1 MRQIERIL
9 QDFAANIS
17 LRLNNRKQLNYSL
30 LGGDLGDIIFLYH
43 YSRIDAHYESI
54 ADGLLEKMLQSLSM
68 QPRIATYCNGLA
80 GLGVG
85 LLTLQQDGV
94 ISGVDSALGAIDP
107 VISLSLESFVED
119 NNIDFLHGLIGIGF
133 YLLEKS
139 CSSKEYSV
147 SNLSKIVDYL
157 DHSKISDDTDD
168 TIVKWRY
175 NAKRLSKPFNISL
188 SHGVSSIVVFLCR
201 LIKSGAL
208 SNDYNVKIK
217 QMLQG
222 AVQYLLSN
230 RVDVD
235 KLRCCFASSSIEC
248 DDYPHRSRLAW
259 CYGDLGVA
267 TALLEAG
274 NTLHD
279 SSVRD
284 IAIQVLLYSAKRR
297 DIKANYVNDF
307 CVCHGSV
314 GIAQIFRSQGIA
326 LGFNELLEAADYWE
340 KDTLSRVVMDGQGRN
355 TLLYYDPEN
364 GGYRESGGIL
374 DGISGAGLYLLGEQT
389 HLNKLLLLPCQ

>member
-1 MRQIERIL
+1 MISKI
-9 QDFAANIS
+9 DIIGDIASGVAN
-17 LRLNNRKQLNYSL
+17 RLDPKPLLNYSL

-43 YSRIDAHYESI
+43 YSRIDSCYESI
-54 ADGLLEKMLQSLSM
+54 ADGLLEKMLQSLSL
-68 QPRIATYCNGLA
+68 QPRIVTYCSGLA

-85 LLTLQQDGV
+85 LLSLQHDGFIDGV
-94 ISGVDSALGAIDP
+94 ETALDAIDP
-107 VISLSLESFVED
+107 TIAKSLDLFISN

-133 YLLEKS
+133 YLLERS
-139 CSSKEYSV
+139 NSSKEYSV
-147 SNLSKIVDYL
+147 SNLSKIVDFL
-157 DHSKISDDTDD
+157 EKSKITDGA
-168 TIVKWRY
+168 IVKWRY
-175 NAKRLSKPFNISL
+175 NAKKLSKPYNISL

-201 LIKSGAL
+201 LLKSGIL
-208 SNDYNVKIK
+208 SKKYNAIIK
-217 QMLQG
+217 QMLKG
-222 AVQYLLSN
+222 AVHYILSN
-230 RVDVD
+230 RVNVD
-235 KLRCCFASSSIEC
+235 KLGCWFASSSIEC
-248 DDYPHRSRLAW
+248 DDRPHRSRLAW

-314 GIAQIFRSQGIA
+314 GIAQIFRSHGIT
-326 LGFNELLEAADYWE
+326 LEQEELLDAADYWE
-340 KDTLSRVVMDGQGRN
+340 KNTLSRVVMDGQGRH

-364 GGYRESGGIL
+364 GGYVERGGVL
-374 DGISGAGLYLLGEQT
+374 DGIAGAGLYLLGEQT
-389 HLNKLLLLPCQ
+389 HLNKLLLMPCQ

>member
-1 MRQIERIL
+1 MRQVERIL
-9 QDFAANIS
+9 QDFAAKTSI
-17 LRLNNRKQLNYSL
+17 RLNNRKQLNYSL

-54 ADGLLEKMLQSLSM
+54 ADGLLEKMLRSLSL
-68 QPRIATYCNGLA
+68 QPRVATYCNGLA

-85 LLTLQQDGV
+85 LLTLQQDEF

-107 VISLSLESFVED
+107 VISLSLESFIED

-133 YLLEKS
+133 YLLERNN
-139 CSSKEYSV
+139 SSKEYSV

-157 DHSKISDDTDD
+157 DKSKISDGA
-168 TIVKWRY
+168 IVKWRY
-175 NAKRLSKPFNISL
+175 NEKKLSKPFNISL

-201 LIKSGAL
+201 LIKSGAF
-208 SNDYNVKIK
+208 SENYNVKIK

-230 RVDVD
+230 RVDAD
-235 KLRCCFASSSIEC
+235 RLGCCFASSSIEC

-284 IAIQVLLYSAKRR
+284 IAIQVLLYSARRR

-326 LGFNELLEAADYWE
+326 LGMKELLDAADYWE
-340 KDTLSRVVMDGQGRN
+340 KDTLSRVVIDDKGRH

-364 GGYRESGGIL
+364 GGFRESGGIL
-374 DGISGAGLYLLGEQT
+374 DGIAGAALYLLGEQS
-389 HLNKLLLLPCQ
+389 HLNKLLLLPWQ

>member
-17 LRLNNRKQLNYSL
+17 IRLNNRKQLNYSL

-54 ADGLLEKMLQSLSM
+54 ADGLLEKMLRSLSL
-68 QPRIATYCNGLA
+68 QPRVATYCNGLA

-85 LLTLQQDGV
+85 LLTLQQDEF

-107 VISLSLESFVED
+107 VISLSLESFIED

-133 YLLEKS
+133 YLLERNN
-139 CSSKEYSV
+139 SSKEYSV

-157 DHSKISDDTDD
+157 DKSKISDGA
-168 TIVKWRY
+168 IVKWRY
-175 NAKRLSKPFNISL
+175 NEKKLSKPFNISL

-208 SNDYNVKIK
+208 GENYNVKIK

-222 AVQYLLSN
+222 AIQYLLTN

-235 KLRCCFASSSIEC
+235 KLGCWFASSSIEC
-248 DDYPHRSRLAW
+248 DDRPHRSRLAW

-274 NTLHD
+274 NALND

-326 LGFNELLEAADYWE
+326 LGMKELLDAADYWE
-340 KDTLSRVVMDGQGRN
+340 KDTLSRVVIDDKGRH

-364 GGYRESGGIL
+364 GGFRESGGIL

-389 HLNKLLLLPCQ
+389 HLNKLLLLPWQ

>member
-1 MRQIERIL
+1 MRQIEGIL

-17 LRLNNRKQLNYSL
+17 IRLNNRKQLNYSL

-43 YSRIDAHYESI
+43 FSRIDNRYESI
-54 ADGLLEKMLQSLSM
+54 ADGLLEKMLQSLSL
-68 QPRIATYCNGLA
+68 QPCVSTYCNGLA
-80 GLGVG
+80 GLGLG
-85 LLTLQQDGV
+85 LLTLQQDGF
-94 ISGVDSALGAIDP
+94 ISGVDSALGSIDP

-133 YLLEKS
+133 YLLERNN
-139 CSSKEYSV
+139 SSKEYSV
-147 SNLSKIVDYL
+147 SNLNKIVDYL
-157 DHSKISDDTDD
+157 DKSKISDS

-175 NAKRLSKPFNISL
+175 NEKRLSKPFNISL

-201 LIKSGAL
+201 LIKSGAF
-208 SNDYNVKIK
+208 SENYNVKIK

-235 KLRCCFASSSIEC
+235 RLGCCFASSSLEC

-284 IAIQVLLYSAKRR
+284 IAIQVLLFSSKRR

-326 LGFNELLEAADYWE
+326 LGMKDLLDAADYWE
-340 KDTLSRVVMDGQGRN
+340 KDTLSRVVKDGHGRH

-389 HLNKLLLLPCQ
+389 HLNKLLLLPWQ

>member
-17 LRLNNRKQLNYSL
+17 IRLNNRKQLNYSL

-94 ISGVDSALGAIDP
+94 ISGVDSALGSIDP
-107 VISLSLESFVED
+107 VISLSLASFVED

-133 YLLEKS
+133 YLLERNN
-139 CSSKEYSV
+139 SSKEYSV

-157 DHSKISDDTDD
+157 DTTKIADGAV
-168 TIVKWRY
+168 VKWKY
-175 NAKRLSKPFNISL
+175 NEKRLSKPFNISL

-201 LIKSGAL
+201 LIKSGAF
-208 SNDYNVKIK
+208 SENNNMKIK

-235 KLRCCFASSSIEC
+235 RLGCCFASSSIEC

-307 CVCHGSV
+307 C
-314 GIAQIFRSQGIA
+314 
-326 LGFNELLEAADYWE
+326 L
-340 KDTLSRVVMDGQGRN
+340 TLPITGKR
-355 TLLYYDPEN
+355 
-364 GGYRESGGIL
+364 
-374 DGISGAGLYLLGEQT
+374 T
-389 HLNKLLLLPCQ
+389 H

>member
-1 MRQIERIL
+1 MRQIEKIL

-17 LRLNNRKQLNYSL
+17 IRLNNRKQLNYSL

-43 YSRIDAHYESI
+43 YSRIDTHYESI
-54 ADGLLEKMLQSLSM
+54 ADGLLEKMLQSLNM

-94 ISGVDSALGAIDP
+94 ISGVDSALGSIDP
-107 VISLSLESFVED
+107 VISLSLASFVED

-133 YLLEKS
+133 YLLERNN
-139 CSSKEYSV
+139 SSKEYSV

-157 DHSKISDDTDD
+157 DKSKISDGS
-168 TIVKWRY
+168 IVKWRY
-175 NAKRLSKPFNISL
+175 NEKKLSKPFNISL

-201 LIKSGAL
+201 LIKSGAF
-208 SNDYNVKIK
+208 SENYNVKIK

-230 RVDVD
+230 RVDVNR
-235 KLRCCFASSSIEC
+235 LGCCFASSSIEC
-248 DDYPHRSRLAW
+248 EDYPQRSRLAW

-284 IAIQVLLYSAKRR
+284 IAIQVLLYCAKRR

-314 GIAQIFRSQGIA
+314 GIAQIFRSQGVA
-326 LGFNELLEAADYWE
+326 LGMKELLDAADYWE
-340 KDTLSRVVMDGQGRN
+340 KDTLSRVVIDDQGRH

-364 GGYRESGGIL
+364 GGFRESGGIL

-389 HLNKLLLLPCQ
+389 HLNKLLLLPWQ

>member
-1 MRQIERIL
+1 MLTKEEIL
-9 QDFAANIS
+9 SDIALNVENRLS
-17 LRLNNRKQLNYSL
+17 LSPLLNYSL

-43 YSRIDAHYESI
+43 YSRIDGRYESI
-54 ADGLLEKMLQSLSM
+54 ADGLLEKVLCSLSR
-68 QPRIATYCNGLA
+68 QPRIVTYCNGLA

-85 LLTLQQDGV
+85 LLALQQEGF
-94 ISGVDSALGAIDP
+94 ISGVDQALDSIDP
-107 VISLSLESFVED
+107 VISLSLETFIED

-133 YLLEKS
+133 YLLERRKS
-139 CSSKEYSV
+139 SNKYAI

-157 DHSKISDDTDD
+157 DKSKIIDGA
-168 TIVKWRY
+168 IVKWRY
-175 NAKRLSKPFNISL
+175 NEKRLSKPFNISL

-208 SNDYNVKIK
+208 NENYNVKIK

-235 KLRCCFASSSIEC
+235 KLGCWFASSSIEC

-274 NTLHD
+274 NTLND

-284 IAIQVLLYSAKRR
+284 NATQVLLYSAKRR

-314 GIAQIFRSQGIA
+314 GIAQIFRSQGIS
-326 LGFNELLEAADYWE
+326 LGLKELLNAADYWE
-340 KDTLSRVVMDGQGRN
+340 KDTLSRVVLNDQGRN

-374 DGISGAGLYLLGEQT
+374 DGIAGAGMYLLGEQT
-389 HLNKLLLLPCQ
+389 HLNKYLLLPWK

>member
-1 MRQIERIL
+1 MRQVERIL
-9 QDFAANIS
+9 QDFAAKTSI
-17 LRLNNRKQLNYSL
+17 RLNNRKQLNYSL

-68 QPRIATYCNGLA
+68 QPRVATYCNGLA

-85 LLTLQQDGV
+85 LLILQQDGF
-94 ISGVDSALGAIDP
+94 ISGVGSALGSIDP
-107 VISLSLESFVED
+107 VISLSLASFVED

-133 YLLEKS
+133 YLLERNN
-139 CSSKEYSV
+139 SSKEYSV

-157 DHSKISDDTDD
+157 DKSKISDGA
-168 TIVKWRY
+168 IVKWRY
-175 NAKRLSKPFNISL
+175 NEKKLSKPFNISL
-188 SHGVSSIVVFLCR
+188 SHGVSSIVVFFCR

-208 SNDYNVKIK
+208 GENYNVKIK

-235 KLRCCFASSSIEC
+235 RLGCCFASSSLEC

-279 SSVRD
+279 SSFRD
-284 IAIQVLLYSAKRR
+284 IAIQVLLYCAKRR

-314 GIAQIFRSQGIA
+314 GIAQIFRSQGVA
-326 LGFNELLEAADYWE
+326 LGMKELLDAADYWE
-340 KDTLSRVVMDGQGRN
+340 KDTLSRVVKDGHGRH

-364 GGYRESGGIL
+364 GGFRESGGIL

-389 HLNKLLLLPCQ
+389 HLNKLLLLPWQ

>member
-1 MRQIERIL
+1 MLTKEEILSDIALNIADRLSER
-9 QDFAANIS
+9 S
-17 LRLNNRKQLNYSL
+17 LLNYSL

-43 YSRIDAHYESI
+43 YSRIDASYESI
-54 ADGLLEKMLQSLSM
+54 ADGLLDKMLWSLSR
-68 QPRIATYCNGLA
+68 QSHIVTYCNGLA

-85 LLTLQQDGV
+85 LLALQQDCFIGGV
-94 ISGVDSALGAIDP
+94 EQALDSIDP
-107 VISLSLESFVED
+107 VISLYLESFIED

-133 YLLEKS
+133 YLLERNN
-139 CSSKEYSV
+139 SSKEYSV

-157 DHSKISDDTDD
+157 DKSKISDGS
-168 TIVKWRY
+168 IVKWRY
-175 NAKRLSKPFNISL
+175 NEKKLSKPFNISL

-201 LIKSGAL
+201 LIKSGAF
-208 SNDYNVKIK
+208 SENYNVKIK

-235 KLRCCFASSSIEC
+235 RLGCSFASSSIEC

-274 NTLHD
+274 NTLNN

-284 IAIQVLLYSAKRR
+284 IAIQVLLFSSKRR

-326 LGFNELLEAADYWE
+326 LGMKNLLDAADYWE
-340 KDTLSRVVMDGQGRN
+340 KDTLSRVVKDGHGRH

-389 HLNKLLLLPCQ
+389 HLNKLLLLPWQ

>member
-1 MRQIERIL
+1 MNLSGRIL
-9 QDFAANIS
+9 QDFAANINI
-17 LRLNNRKQLNYSL
+17 RLNNRKQLNYSL
-30 LGGDLGDIIFLYH
+30 LGGDMGDIIFLYH
-43 YSRIDAHYESI
+43 YSRIDARYESI
-54 ADGLLEKMLQSLSM
+54 ADGLLEKMLQSLSL
-68 QPRIATYCNGLA
+68 QPHIATYCNGLA

-85 LLTLQQDGV
+85 LLTLQQDGF
-94 ISGVDSALGAIDP
+94 ISGVGSALGSIDS
-107 VISLSLESFVED
+107 VISLSLESFIED
-119 NNIDFLHGLIGIGF
+119 NNMDFLHGLIGIGF
-133 YLLEKS
+133 YLLERS
-139 CSSKEYSV
+139 NSSKEYSAP
-147 SNLSKIVDYL
+147 NLSKIVDYL
-157 DHSKISDDTDD
+157 DKSKISDGA
-168 TIVKWRY
+168 IVKWRY
-175 NAKRLSKPFNISL
+175 NEKRLSKPFNISL

-201 LIKSGAL
+201 LIKSGA
-208 SNDYNVKIK
+208 SSENYNVKIK

-235 KLRCCFASSSIEC
+235 RLGCCFASSSIEC

-279 SSVRD
+279 SLVRD
-284 IAIQVLLYSAKRR
+284 IAIKVLLYCAKRR

-326 LGFNELLEAADYWE
+326 LGSRDLLDASDYWE
-340 KDTLSRVVMDGQGRN
+340 KDTLSRVVIDDKGRH

-389 HLNKLLLLPCQ
+389 HLNKLLLLPWQ

>member
-17 LRLNNRKQLNYSL
+17 IRLNNRKQLNYSL

-94 ISGVDSALGAIDP
+94 ISGVDSALGSIDP
-107 VISLSLESFVED
+107 VISLSLASFVED

-133 YLLEKS
+133 YLLERNN
-139 CSSKEYSV
+139 SSKEYSV

-157 DHSKISDDTDD
+157 DKSKISDGA
-168 TIVKWRY
+168 IVKWRY
-175 NAKRLSKPFNISL
+175 NEKKLSKPFNISL

-201 LIKSGAL
+201 LIKSGAF
-208 SNDYNVKIK
+208 SENYNVKIK

-235 KLRCCFASSSIEC
+235 RLGCCFASSSIEC

-314 GIAQIFRSQGIA
+314 GIAQTFRSQGIA
-326 LGFNELLEAADYWE
+326 LGLRDLLDAANYWE
-340 KDTLSRVVMDGQGRN
+340 NDTLSRVVMDGQGRY

-364 GGYRESGGIL
+364 GGYRESCGIL

-389 HLNKLLLLPCQ
+389 HLNKLLLLPWQ

>member
-1 MRQIERIL
+1 MRQVERIL
-9 QDFAANIS
+9 QDFAAKTSI
-17 LRLNNRKQLNYSL
+17 RLNNRKQLNYSL

-54 ADGLLEKMLQSLSM
+54 ADGLLEKMLRSLSL
-68 QPRIATYCNGLA
+68 QPRVATYCNGLA

-85 LLTLQQDGV
+85 LLTLQQDEF

-107 VISLSLESFVED
+107 VISLSLESFIED

-139 CSSKEYSV
+139 KSSKECSV
-147 SNLSKIVDYL
+147 SNLRKIVDYL
-157 DHSKISDDTDD
+157 DTTKIADGAV
-168 TIVKWRY
+168 VKWKY
-175 NAKRLSKPFNISL
+175 NEKRLSKPFNISL
-188 SHGVSSIVVFLCR
+188 SHGVSSIVAFLCR
-201 LIKSGAL
+201 LIKSGAF
-208 SNDYNVKIK
+208 SENYNVKIK

-235 KLRCCFASSSIEC
+235 KLGCWFASSSIEC
-248 DDYPHRSRLAW
+248 DDYQHRSRLAW

-284 IAIQVLLYSAKRR
+284 IAIQVLLYSARRR

-326 LGFNELLEAADYWE
+326 LGMKELLDAADYWE
-340 KDTLSRVVMDGQGRN
+340 KDTLSRVVIDDKGRH

-364 GGYRESGGIL
+364 GGFRESGGIL
-374 DGISGAGLYLLGEQT
+374 DGIAGAALYLLGEQS
-389 HLNKLLLLPCQ
+389 HLNKLLLLPWQ

>member
-17 LRLNNRKQLNYSL
+17 IRLNNRKQLNYSL

-94 ISGVDSALGAIDP
+94 ISGVDSALGSIDP
-107 VISLSLESFVED
+107 VISLSLASFVED

-133 YLLEKS
+133 YLLERNN
-139 CSSKEYSV
+139 SSKEYSV

-157 DHSKISDDTDD
+157 DKSKISDGA
-168 TIVKWRY
+168 IVKWRY
-175 NAKRLSKPFNISL
+175 NEKKLSKPFNISL

-201 LIKSGAL
+201 LIKSGAF
-208 SNDYNVKIK
+208 SENYNVKIK

-235 KLRCCFASSSIEC
+235 RLGCCFASSSIEC

-314 GIAQIFRSQGIA
+314 GIAQTFRSQGIA
-326 LGFNELLEAADYWE
+326 LGLRDLLDAANYWE
-340 KDTLSRVVMDGQGRN
+340 NDTLSRVVMDGQGRN

-364 GGYRESGGIL
+364 GGYRESCGIL

-389 HLNKLLLLPCQ
+389 HLNKLLLLPWQ

>member
-17 LRLNNRKQLNYSL
+17 IRLNNRKQLNCSL

-94 ISGVDSALGAIDP
+94 ISGVDSALGSIDP
-107 VISLSLESFVED
+107 VISLSLASFVED

-133 YLLEKS
+133 YLLERNN
-139 CSSKEYSV
+139 SSKEYSV

-157 DHSKISDDTDD
+157 DKSKISDGAL
-168 TIVKWRY
+168 VKWRY
-175 NAKRLSKPFNISL
+175 NEKKLSKPFNISL

-201 LIKSGAL
+201 LIKSGAF
-208 SNDYNVKIK
+208 SENYNVKIK

-235 KLRCCFASSSIEC
+235 RLGCCFASSSLEC

-274 NTLHD
+274 NTLNN

-284 IAIQVLLYSAKRR
+284 IAIQVLLFSSKRR

-326 LGFNELLEAADYWE
+326 LGLRDLLDAADYWE
-340 KDTLSRVVMDGQGRN
+340 KDTLSRVVKDGHGRH

-389 HLNKLLLLPCQ
+389 HLNKLLLLPWQ

>member
-1 MRQIERIL
+1 MLTKAEILSDIALKVAERL
-9 QDFAANIS
+9 S
-17 LRLNNRKQLNYSL
+17 LRNALSYSL
-30 LGGDLGDIIFLYH
+30 LGGDFGDILFLYH
-43 YSRIDAHYESI
+43 YSKIDGRYEAI
-54 ADGLLEKMLQSLSM
+54 ADNLLDKMILSLNR
-68 QPRIATYCNGLA
+68 QPQVATYCNGLA

-85 LLTLQQDGV
+85 LLSLQHDGFVDGV
-94 ISGVDSALGAIDP
+94 DTSLDSIDP
-107 VISLSLESFVED
+107 TIARLLDSFVSE

-133 YLLEKS
+133 YMLDRS
-139 CSSKEYSV
+139 NSRKEYALA
-147 SNLSKIVDYL
+147 NLSKIVDYL
-157 DHSKISDDTDD
+157 DTSKITDGA
-168 TIVKWRY
+168 IVKWRY
-175 NAKRLSKPFNISL
+175 NEKRLSKPFNISL
-188 SHGVSSIVVFLCR
+188 SHGVSSIMVFLCR
-201 LIKSGAL
+201 LLKSGIFCET
-208 SNDYNVKIK
+208 YNSIIK
-217 QMLQG
+217 QMLEG

-235 KLRCCFASSSIEC
+235 KLGCWFASSSIEC
-248 DDYPHRSRLAW
+248 DGVPHRSRLAW

-284 IAIQVLLYSAKRR
+284 IATQVLLYSAKRR
-297 DIKANYVNDF
+297 DIKANYVKDF

-326 LGFNELLEAADYWE
+326 LGMKDLLDAADYWE
-340 KDTLSRVVMDGQGRN
+340 KDTLSRVVKDGHGRH

-389 HLNKLLLLPCQ
+389 HLNKLLLLPWQ

>member
-17 LRLNNRKQLNYSL
+17 IRLNNRKQLNYSL

-94 ISGVDSALGAIDP
+94 ISGVDSALGSIDP
-107 VISLSLESFVED
+107 VISLSLASFVED
-119 NNIDFLHGLIGIGF
+119 NNIDFMHGLIGIGF
-133 YLLEKS
+133 YLLERNN
-139 CSSKEYSV
+139 SSKEYSV

-157 DHSKISDDTDD
+157 DKSKISDGA
-168 TIVKWRY
+168 IVKWRY
-175 NAKRLSKPFNISL
+175 NEKKLSKPFNISL

-201 LIKSGAL
+201 LIKSGAF
-208 SNDYNVKIK
+208 SENYNVKIK

-235 KLRCCFASSSIEC
+235 RLGCCFASSSIEC

-314 GIAQIFRSQGIA
+314 GIAQTFRSQGIA
-326 LGFNELLEAADYWE
+326 LGLRDLLDAANYWE
-340 KDTLSRVVMDGQGRN
+340 NDTLSRVVMDGQGRN

-364 GGYRESGGIL
+364 GGYRESCGIL

-389 HLNKLLLLPCQ
+389 HLNKLLLLPWQ

>member
-17 LRLNNRKQLNYSL
+17 IRLNNRKQLNYSL

-85 LLTLQQDGV
+85 LLTLQQDEV
-94 ISGVDSALGAIDP
+94 ISGVDSALGSIDP

-133 YLLEKS
+133 YLLERSK
-139 CSSKEYSV
+139 SSKEYSV
-147 SNLSKIVDYL
+147 SNLRKIVDYL
-157 DHSKISDDTDD
+157 DRTKITDGA
-168 TIVKWRY
+168 IVKWRY
-175 NAKRLSKPFNISL
+175 NAKKLSKPFNISL

-201 LIKSGAL
+201 LLKSGIL
-208 SNDYNVKIK
+208 SENYNSAIK
-217 QMLQG
+217 RMLEG
-222 AVQYLLSN
+222 SVHYILSN

-235 KLRCCFASSSIEC
+235 SLGCWFTSTSKEC

-274 NTLHD
+274 DTLNE
-279 SSVRD
+279 SSIRD
-284 IAIQVLLYSAKRR
+284 VAIQVLLYSARRR

-314 GIAQIFRSQGIA
+314 GIAQVFRSHGIA
-326 LGFNELLEAADYWE
+326 LEHEELLDAADYWE
-340 KDTLSRVVMDGQGRN
+340 KDTLSRVVKDGQGRN

-374 DGISGAGLYLLGEQT
+374 DGAAGAGLYLLGEHT
-389 HLNKLLLLPCQ
+389 HLNKLLLLPWQ

>member
-17 LRLNNRKQLNYSL
+17 IRLNNRKQLNYSL

-94 ISGVDSALGAIDP
+94 ISGVDSALGSIDP
-107 VISLSLESFVED
+107 VISLSLASFVED

-133 YLLEKS
+133 YLLERNN
-139 CSSKEYSV
+139 SSKEYSV

-157 DHSKISDDTDD
+157 DKSKISDGA
-168 TIVKWRY
+168 IVKWRY
-175 NAKRLSKPFNISL
+175 NEKKLSKPFNISL

-201 LIKSGAL
+201 LIKSGAF
-208 SNDYNVKIK
+208 SENYNVKIK

-235 KLRCCFASSSIEC
+235 RLGCCFASSSIEC

-284 IAIQVLLYSAKRR
+284 IAIQVLLYSARRR
-297 DIKANYVNDF
+297 DIKANHVNDF

-326 LGFNELLEAADYWE
+326 LGMKELLDAADYWE
-340 KDTLSRVVMDGQGRN
+340 KDTLSRVVKDGHGRH
-355 TLLYYDPEN
+355 TLLYYDSEN

-389 HLNKLLLLPCQ
+389 HLNKLLLLPWQ

>member
-1 MRQIERIL
+1 MGQIERIL
-9 QDFAANIS
+9 QDFAAKTSI
-17 LRLNNRKQLNYSL
+17 RLDSRKQLNYSL

-43 YSRIDAHYESI
+43 YSRIEAHYESI
-54 ADGLLEKMLQSLSM
+54 ADGLLEKMLQSLSL
-68 QPRIATYCNGLA
+68 QPRVATYCNGLA

-85 LLTLQQDGV
+85 LLTLQQDGFV
-94 ISGVDSALGAIDP
+94 CGVDSALGSIDP
-107 VISLSLESFVED
+107 VISLSIESFVED

-133 YLLEKS
+133 YLLERS
-139 CSSKEYSV
+139 NYSKEYSV
-147 SNLSKIVDYL
+147 SNLRKIIDYL
-157 DHSKISDDTDD
+157 DKSKITDGA
-168 TIVKWRY
+168 IVKWRY
-175 NAKRLSKPFNISL
+175 NAKRLSKPYNISL

-201 LIKSGAL
+201 LLKSGIL
-208 SNDYNVKIK
+208 SENYNSAIK
-217 QMLQG
+217 RMLEG
-222 AVQYLLSN
+222 SVHYILSN

-235 KLRCCFASSSIEC
+235 SLGCWFTSTSKEC

-279 SSVRD
+279 STVRD
-284 IAIQVLLYSAKRR
+284 IATQVLLYSARRR

-326 LGFNELLEAADYWE
+326 LEVDELLDAADYWE
-340 KDTLSRVVMDGQGRN
+340 KDTLSRVVVEGHGRH

-364 GGYRESGGIL
+364 GGYIERGGIL
-374 DGISGAGLYLLGEQT
+374 DGIAGAGLYLLGEHT

>member
-1 MRQIERIL
+1 MRQNEGIL

-17 LRLNNRKQLNYSL
+17 IRLNNRRQLNYSL

-43 YSRIDAHYESI
+43 YSRIDNCYESI
-54 ADGLLEKMLQSLSM
+54 AEGLLEKMLQSLSL
-68 QPRIATYCNGLA
+68 QPHVATYCNGLA

-85 LLTLQQDGV
+85 LLSLQHDGFIDGV
-94 ISGVDSALGAIDP
+94 ENALDALDPTIAESLCLFISN
-107 VISLSLESFVED
+107 

-133 YLLEKS
+133 YLLERS
-139 CSSKEYSV
+139 NSSKEYSV

-157 DHSKISDDTDD
+157 DKSKIADGA
-168 TIVKWRY
+168 IVKWRY

-201 LIKSGAL
+201 LLKSGAL
-208 SNDYNVKIK
+208 SENYNVRIK

-235 KLRCCFASSSIEC
+235 RLGCCFASSSIEC

-267 TALLEAG
+267 TALLDAG

-297 DIKANYVNDF
+297 DVKANHVNDF

-314 GIAQIFRSQGIA
+314 GIAQIFRSQGVA
-326 LGFNELLEAADYWE
+326 LGMKELLDAADYWE
-340 KDTLSRVVMDGQGRN
+340 KDTLSRVVENGHGRH

-364 GGYRESGGIL
+364 GGYIERGGIL

-389 HLNKLLLLPCQ
+389 HLNKLLLLPWQ

>member
-1 MRQIERIL
+1 MLTKEEILSDIALNIADRLSER
-9 QDFAANIS
+9 S
-17 LRLNNRKQLNYSL
+17 LLNYSL

-43 YSRIDAHYESI
+43 YSRIDASYESI
-54 ADGLLEKMLQSLSM
+54 ADGLLDKMLWSLSR
-68 QPRIATYCNGLA
+68 QHRIATYCNGLA

-85 LLTLQQDGV
+85 LVALQQDCFIGGV
-94 ISGVDSALGAIDP
+94 EQALDSIDP
-107 VISLSLESFVED
+107 VISLYLESFIED

-133 YLLEKS
+133 YLLERSK
-139 CSSKEYSV
+139 SSKEYSE

-157 DHSKISDDTDD
+157 DKSKITDGA
-168 TIVKWRY
+168 IVKWRY
-175 NAKRLSKPFNISL
+175 NEKRLSKPFNISL

-201 LIKSGAL
+201 LLKSGIL
-208 SNDYNVKIK
+208 SENYNSAIK
-217 QMLQG
+217 RMLEG
-222 AVQYLLSN
+222 SVHYILSN

-235 KLRCCFASSSIEC
+235 SLGCWFTSTSKEC

-274 NTLHD
+274 DTLNE
-279 SSVRD
+279 SSIRD
-284 IAIQVLLYSAKRR
+284 VAIQVLLYSARRR

-307 CVCHGSV
+307 CVCHGSA
-314 GIAQIFRSQGIA
+314 GIAQVFRSHGIA
-326 LGFNELLEAADYWE
+326 LELDELLDAADYWE
-340 KDTLSRVVMDGQGRN
+340 KDTLSRVVKDGQGRN

-374 DGISGAGLYLLGEQT
+374 DGAAGAGLYLLGEHT
-389 HLNKLLLLPCQ
+389 HLNKLLLLPWQ

>member
-1 MRQIERIL
+1 MTIKIDIL
-9 QDFAANIS
+9 SDIALEVVNR
-17 LRLNNRKQLNYSL
+17 LRSRPLLNYGL

-43 YSRIDAHYESI
+43 YSRIDSCYESI
-54 ADGLLEKMLQSLSM
+54 ADGLLEKMLQSLSL
-68 QPRIATYCNGLA
+68 QPRIATYCSGLA

-85 LLTLQQDGV
+85 LLGLQHDGF
-94 ISGVDSALGAIDP
+94 IDGTETALDGIDP
-107 VISLSLESFVED
+107 TIAKSLDLFISN

-133 YLLEKS
+133 YLLERS
-139 CSSKEYSV
+139 NSSKEYSV
-147 SNLSKIVDYL
+147 SNLSKIIDYL
-157 DHSKISDDTDD
+157 NKSKITDD
-168 TIVKWRY
+168 AIVKWRY
-175 NAKRLSKPFNISL
+175 NANRLSKPYNISL

-201 LIKSGAL
+201 LLKSGILGEKFNAI
-208 SNDYNVKIK
+208 IK
-217 QMLQG
+217 QMLEG
-222 AVQYLLSN
+222 AARYILSN

-235 KLRCCFASSSIEC
+235 KLGCWFASSSIEC
-248 DDYPHRSRLAW
+248 DDRPHRSRLAW

-314 GIAQIFRSQGIA
+314 GIAQIFRSHGIT
-326 LGFNELLEAADYWE
+326 LEQEELLDAADYWE
-340 KDTLSRVVMDGQGRN
+340 KNTLSRVVMDGQGRH

-364 GGYRESGGIL
+364 GGYVERGGVL
-374 DGISGAGLYLLGEQT
+374 DGIAGAGLYLLGEQT
-389 HLNKLLLLPCQ
+389 HLNNLLLLPCQ

>member
-9 QDFAANIS
+9 QDSAANIS
-17 LRLNNRKQLNYSL
+17 IRLNNRKQLNYSL

-94 ISGVDSALGAIDP
+94 ISGVDSALGSIDP
-107 VISLSLESFVED
+107 VISLSLASFVED

-133 YLLEKS
+133 YLLERNN
-139 CSSKEYSV
+139 SSKEYSV

-157 DHSKISDDTDD
+157 DKSKISDGA
-168 TIVKWRY
+168 IVKWRY
-175 NAKRLSKPFNISL
+175 NEKKLSKPFNISL

-201 LIKSGAL
+201 LIKSGAF
-208 SNDYNVKIK
+208 SENYNLKIK

-235 KLRCCFASSSIEC
+235 RLGCCFASSSIEC

-314 GIAQIFRSQGIA
+314 GIAQTFRSQGIA
-326 LGFNELLEAADYWE
+326 LGLRDLLDAANYWE
-340 KDTLSRVVMDGQGRN
+340 NDTLSRVVMDGQGRY

-364 GGYRESGGIL
+364 GGYRESCGIL

-389 HLNKLLLLPCQ
+389 HLNKLLLLPWQ